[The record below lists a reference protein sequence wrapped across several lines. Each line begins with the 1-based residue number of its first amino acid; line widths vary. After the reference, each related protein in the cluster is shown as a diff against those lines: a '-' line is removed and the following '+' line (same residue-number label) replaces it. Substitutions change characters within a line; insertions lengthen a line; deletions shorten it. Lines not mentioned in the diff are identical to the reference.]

1 MAFVKARRGD
11 HVVKVSRKSFETMY
25 KNHGYVLEGQN
36 RKPQKEEKKQEVVE
50 EVEEA
55 TVEEATE
62 EVEETPISDMTKEQ
76 LAEFAKAHNI
86 DTSAARN
93 VGEARKI
100 VQKAIREAKM

>member
-11 HVVKVSRKSFETMY
+11 HVVKVSRKSYETMY

-36 RKPQKEEKKQEVVE
+36 RKPQKEEKKQEVIE

-55 TVEEATE
+55 IE

>member
-50 EVEEA
+50 EVVEE
-55 TVEEATE
+55 VEEATE

>member
-36 RKPQKEEKKQEVVE
+36 RKPQKEEKKQEVIGE
-50 EVEEA
+50 
-55 TVEEATE
+55 VEEATE

>member
-11 HVVKVSRKSFETMY
+11 HVVKVSRKSYETMY

-50 EVEEA
+50 EIEEA
-55 TVEEATE
+55 AEEI
-62 EVEETPISDMTKEQ
+62 EETPISDMTKEQ

>member
-36 RKPQKEEKKQEVVE
+36 RKPQKEEKKQEVIE
-50 EVEEA
+50 GVEEA
-55 TVEEATE
+55 IE

>member
-11 HVVKVSRKSFETMY
+11 HVVKVSRKSYETMY

-36 RKPQKEEKKQEVVE
+36 RKPQKEEKKQEVIE

-55 TVEEATE
+55 AAEFEEI
-62 EVEETPISDMTKEQ
+62 PISDMTKEQ

-86 DTSAARN
+86 DTSSARN

>member
-36 RKPQKEEKKQEVVE
+36 RKPQKEDKKQEVVE
-50 EVEEA
+50 E
-55 TVEEATE
+55 VEEATE

>member
-11 HVVKVSRKSFETMY
+11 HVVKVSRKSYETMY
-25 KNHGYVLEGQN
+25 KNHGYVLEEQN

-50 EVEEA
+50 E
-55 TVEEATE
+55 VEEATE

>member
-36 RKPQKEEKKQEVVE
+36 RKPQKEEKKQEVIE
-50 EVEEA
+50 EIEDKA
-55 TVEEATE
+55 AE

>member
-25 KNHGYVLEGQN
+25 KNHGYVIEGQN
-36 RKPQKEEKKQEVVE
+36 RKQQKEEKKQEVIE
-50 EVEEA
+50 E
-55 TVEEATE
+55 VEEATE

>member
-11 HVVKVSRKSFETMY
+11 HVVKVSRKSYETMY
-25 KNHGYVLEGQN
+25 KNHGYVLESQN

-50 EVEEA
+50 E
-55 TVEEATE
+55 VEEATE

>member
-55 TVEEATE
+55 TE

>member
-11 HVVKVSRKSFETMY
+11 HVVKVSRKSYETMY

-50 EVEEA
+50 EVETA
-55 TVEEATE
+55 A

>member
-36 RKPQKEEKKQEVVE
+36 RKPQKEEKKQEVIE
-50 EVEEA
+50 E
-55 TVEEATE
+55 VEEATE

>member
-36 RKPQKEEKKQEVVE
+36 RKPQKEEKKQEVIE
-50 EVEEA
+50 EVEA
-55 TVEEATE
+55 AAE

>member
-11 HVVKVSRKSFETMY
+11 HVVKVSRKSYETMY
-25 KNHGYVLEGQN
+25 KNHGYILEGQN
-36 RKPQKEEKKQEVVE
+36 RKPQKEEKKQEVIE
-50 EVEEA
+50 EF
-55 TVEEATE
+55 EEATE

>member
-36 RKPQKEEKKQEVVE
+36 RKPQKEEKKQEVIE
-50 EVEEA
+50 E
-55 TVEEATE
+55 VEEATE

-100 VQKAIREAKM
+100 VQKAIREAKVQQ

>member
-11 HVVKVSRKSFETMY
+11 HVVKVSRKSYETMY
-25 KNHGYVLEGQN
+25 KNHGYVLEGQS

-50 EVEEA
+50 E
-55 TVEEATE
+55 VEEATE

>member
-11 HVVKVSRKSFETMY
+11 HVVKVSKKSYETMY
-25 KNHGYVLEGQN
+25 KNHGYVLESQN
-36 RKPQKEEKKQEVVE
+36 KKPQKEEKKQEVIE
-50 EVEEA
+50 EVEDKA
-55 TVEEATE
+55 AE

>member
-25 KNHGYVLEGQN
+25 KNHGYVLESQN
-36 RKPQKEEKKQEVVE
+36 RKPQKEEKKQEVIE
-50 EVEEA
+50 E
-55 TVEEATE
+55 VEEATE

>member
-25 KNHGYVLEGQN
+25 KNHGYVIEGQN

-50 EVEEA
+50 E
-55 TVEEATE
+55 VEEATE

>member
-55 TVEEATE
+55 TE

-100 VQKAIREAKM
+100 VQKAIREEKM

>member
-1 MAFVKARRGD
+1 MAFVKAKRGD
-11 HVVKVSRKSFETMY
+11 HVVKVSRKSYETMY
-25 KNHGYVLEGQN
+25 KNHGYVLESQN
-36 RKPQKEEKKQEVVE
+36 RKPQKEEKKQEVIE
-50 EVEEA
+50 K
-55 TVEEATE
+55 VEEATE

>member
-25 KNHGYVLEGQN
+25 KNHGYVIEGQN
-36 RKPQKEEKKQEVVE
+36 RKPQKEEKKQEVIE
-50 EVEEA
+50 E
-55 TVEEATE
+55 VEEATE

>member
-50 EVEEA
+50 EI
-55 TVEEATE
+55 EEATE

>member
-11 HVVKVSRKSFETMY
+11 HVVKVSRKSYETMY

-50 EVEEA
+50 EIEEA
-55 TVEEATE
+55 AEEIE
-62 EVEETPISDMTKEQ
+62 EIPISDMTKEQ

>member
-11 HVVKVSRKSFETMY
+11 HVVKVSRKSYETMY
-25 KNHGYVLEGQN
+25 KNHGYILEGQN
-36 RKPQKEEKKQEVVE
+36 RKPQKEEKKQEVIE
-50 EVEEA
+50 E
-55 TVEEATE
+55 VEEATE

>member
-11 HVVKVSRKSFETMY
+11 HVVKVSRKSYETMY
-25 KNHGYVLEGQN
+25 KNHGYVIEGQN
-36 RKPQKEEKKQEVVE
+36 KKPQKEEKKQEVVE
-50 EVEEA
+50 E
-55 TVEEATE
+55 VEEATE

>member
-36 RKPQKEEKKQEVVE
+36 RKPQKEEKKQEVIE

-55 TVEEATE
+55 IE